1 MAALNQ
7 ILAAHALVSAPS
19 EDGDHHCHDLADRLK
34 ALGKG
39 DFRRMGR
46 GSKMALLSAWHC
58 MKASGQSY
66 GKTGEVAI
74 FHGTGTG
81 NAEGATTIYEDCLI
95 HQAPSP
101 FKFSGTIA
109 SMMNFYIS
117 KVLEIEGPSTL
128 VTQEGQSFEWALTLA
143 LLSELEPDIQLA
155 LVGATDIL
163 TEFRPSDVSRSQLDP
178 SLPLGEHSSWI
189 LLGREGA
196 GKSLGQAEPPQ
207 FLELAD
213 LHHFLKT
220 IPQQTQILLGLGM
233 TDFKFVDYP
242 HLQPQPYLHH
252 CGHGLCSGAAAMA
265 LSIQQGRAG
274 HYLHVGRDPSGLY
287 SLTPFQIF

>member
-19 EDGDHHCHDLADRLK
+19 DNGDHHCRDLAERLK
-34 ALGKG
+34 ALSKG

-46 GSKMALLSAWHC
+46 GSKMSLLSAWHC
-58 MKASGQSY
+58 MKSARGHYEKSA
-66 GKTGEVAI
+66 EVAI

-81 NAEGATTIYEDCLI
+81 NAEGATAIYEDCLI

-128 VTQEGQSFEWALTLA
+128 ITQEAQSFEWALFLA
-143 LLSELEPDIQLA
+143 LLSEKDPDLKLA
-155 LVGATDIL
+155 LVGATDVL
-163 TEFRPSDVSRSQLDP
+163 TDFRPSDIARVAIDP

-189 LLGREGA
+189 LLGREGCGEA
-196 GKSLGQAEPPQ
+196 LGQMQAPLFLQPAEMWAHLTSLSQ
-207 FLELAD
+207 A
-213 LHHFLKT
+213 T
-220 IPQQTQILLGLGM
+220 ILLRGLGVAHLN
-233 TDFKFVDYP
+233 FESCPLVIGEDY
-242 HLQPQPYLHH
+242 LQH
-252 CGHGLCSGAAAMA
+252 CGYGLCSSAAGIA
-265 LSIQQGRAG
+265 LCVQRGSPG
-274 HYLHVGRDPSGLY
+274 HYCHLSRDPSGIFALA
-287 SLTPFQIF
+287 PFQIY